1 MRNKTPTEPKI
12 LECLAL
18 HSPAN
23 KWQIANLTRKS
34 YANIHE
40 AIRKLKQRN
49 MIKVVKVE
57 ASSKNPCINVEYY
70 ALTELGLYHA
80 FHNPNSMF
88 KIDEQ
93 TLNRIAERYSH
104 VCLTFKK
111 WNSIRDK
118 DVRKFI
124 IDILNRKFSDETLVI
139 DFFSLFRERKYSIDV
154 DAAKKSFQRL
164 DEMVFQIALLA
175 ASQKVGVFNKLLLTV
190 KNDEELKTFAL
201 EYYQSFENELEQI
214 HKHIIK
220 IKNALST

>member
-1 MRNKTPTEPKI
+1 MKNKTPTEPKI

-23 KWQIANLTRKS
+23 KWQIAKLTRKS

-57 ASSKNPCINVEYY
+57 QSSKNPNINVEYY

-80 FHNPNSMF
+80 FHNPDSTFEIN
-88 KIDEQ
+88 EQ
-93 TLNRIAERYSH
+93 ALNRIAERYSH

-111 WNSIRDK
+111 WNSIRDR

-124 IDILNRKFSDETLVI
+124 IDILNRKFSDERLVI
-139 DFFSLFRERKYSIDV
+139 DFFSLFRERKHFMDLE
-154 DAAKKSFQRL
+154 DAKKSFQRL
-164 DEMVFQIALLA
+164 DEMLFQIALLA

-190 KNDEELKTFAL
+190 KNDEELRLFAL
-201 EYYQSFENELEQI
+201 KYYEKWEESIEKMHRHVKE
-214 HKHIIK
+214 IK
-220 IKNALST
+220 SALSE